1 MLIFRSFWL
10 LIALVILAAC
20 VPLEQAPPPASAA
33 NTAPME
39 TPAPVDKPAQV
50 PPPTDE
56 LVMLRAN
63 SWQWVSFD
71 GPTGRLEIEDPT
83 NYRVTFNSDAS
94 LAVVADCNKAA
105 GSYQGEGGD
114 LTIEIG
120 PVTTAACP
128 PGSRS
133 NQFIDLLPGA
143 VSYAFESD
151 HLHID
156 LIADGGAM
164 ILAPVGEPAGE
175 DAPIAGG
182 SVAAVPFDLGDAVLV
197 QTGAVNESMREM
209 PIRLNGLIAAPPTG
223 KNLPIAVIIHGSHG
237 SGCSSS
243 DGMTESWPCPDKET
257 PHYEGFAYLVEALA
271 ARGYVAVSINA
282 NPAYV
287 MAYGEARP
295 NMRLPILVDQ
305 YLAQIAAAVNG
316 DDVALGVDLAGR
328 VDWNQLV
335 VLGHS
340 QGGEGVN
347 WIVDG
352 RAGRT
357 APDQITA
364 GQGPIAAVILLAPS
378 ATATGEME
386 MATPFAVILPACD
399 RDVSGLDGQRY
410 YESAR
415 MKAQRDDLAASVYLP
430 GANHNRFN
438 SLLGDETL
446 GRTSAV
452 CDGALLPAAAQQRFL
467 TDYALHFFDAALGR
481 SDGDATAGGIDP
493 TQPTPAVLFDRTVL
507 TSLALPTTQR
517 LRLPLGADGAAGAAA
532 AVFCKAGYG
541 LPGEM
546 AEACRRVQFSQPGYP
561 EQLALTWE
569 GTDGA
574 YEVALPEG
582 NRDLSDYA
590 TLHLRAAVDPLS
602 PLNAPGQ
609 PQAFSLRLTDG
620 AGKTA
625 SVALTGEPAL
635 TFPLGNR
642 GFDNTFKLDTWDN
655 HVVLSSIRVPLTA
668 FSGVDLGNVQ
678 SIALVFDATNS
689 GAIFLTDLELL
700 RTDMTQPKQ
709 TQFEETK
716 PEYVAALEAAY
727 GAPSQAGWGSAVFL
741 ERLKAADELEPAAL
755 AKYRYFV
762 GELWER
768 FGDDAWMGPWKAVYT
783 RPADGKRDIIAELR
797 GITDRDARQSVEM
810 ILDNVD
816 DPEKARA
823 ALSAAFDDPAVTEL
837 AVYNI
842 GDGAAMSGL
851 LLAGRRGDAG
861 EATFLVFLLD

>member
-1 MLIFRSFWL
+1 MFSRNRSIL
-10 LIALVILAAC
+10 LAGLVMALVIVAAC
-20 VPLEQAPPPASAA
+20 VPPPPAQPAAPTSAPP
-33 NTAPME
+33 TE
-39 TPAPVDKPAQV
+39 APVDKPAPV

-56 LVMLRAN
+56 LRMLRAN
-63 SWQWVSFD
+63 SWQWIAFEDTAGRVEIKDPASF
-71 GPTGRLEIEDPT
+71 
-83 NYRVTFNSDAS
+83 RVTFNTDAS
-94 LAVVADCNKAA
+94 LAVAADCNNAA
-105 GSYQGEGGD
+105 GSYQGEGGN

-120 PVTTAACP
+120 PVTLAACAP
-128 PGSRS
+128 ESRS
-133 NQFIDLLPGA
+133 QQFIELLAAG
-143 VSYAFESD
+143 VRYAFEGQN
-151 HLHID
+151 LRID
-156 LIADGGAM
+156 LAVDGGAL

-182 SVAAVPFDLGDAVLV
+182 SMAAVPFDLSDAVLV
-197 QTGAVNESMREM
+197 QTGPVNESMREM

-257 PHYEGFAYLVEALA
+257 LHYKGFAYLLEALA

-364 GQGPIAAVILLAPS
+364 GQGPIAAAILLAPS

-399 RDVSGLDGQRY
+399 RDVVGLDGQLY
-410 YESAR
+410 YERAR
-415 MKAQRDDLAASVYLP
+415 LKPQRGDLAASVYLP

-438 SLLGDETL
+438 SGLEDETL
-446 GRTSAV
+446 GNASPI
-452 CDGALLPAAAQQRFL
+452 CDGALLPAQALQDFL
-467 TDYALHFFDAALGR
+467 ADYALHFFDAALGR

-532 AVFCKAGYG
+532 AVFCSAGYG
-541 LPGEM
+541 LPGEI

-582 NRDLSDYA
+582 NRDLSEYA
-590 TLHLRAAVDPLS
+590 TLHLRSAVDPLS

-609 PQAFSLRLTDG
+609 PQSFSLRLTGG
-620 AGKTA
+620 AGKTVA
-625 SVALTGEPAL
+625 VALTGEPAL

-655 HVVLSSIRVPLTA
+655 HVVLSSIRVPLAA

-678 SIALVFDATNS
+678 SIALVFDATHS

-709 TQFEETK
+709 TQFKETK

-727 GAPSQAGWGSAVFL
+727 GAPSQAGFGSAVFH
-741 ERLKAADELEPAAL
+741 ERLKVSRRSRTGRACEVQVLRRRPVGAL
-755 AKYRYFV
+755 R
-762 GELWER
+762 
-768 FGDDAWMGPWKAVYT
+768 
-783 RPADGKRDIIAELR
+783 
-797 GITDRDARQSVEM
+797 
-810 ILDNVD
+810 
-816 DPEKARA
+816 
-823 ALSAAFDDPAVTEL
+823 
-837 AVYNI
+837 
-842 GDGAAMSGL
+842 
-851 LLAGRRGDAG
+851 
-861 EATFLVFLLD
+861 